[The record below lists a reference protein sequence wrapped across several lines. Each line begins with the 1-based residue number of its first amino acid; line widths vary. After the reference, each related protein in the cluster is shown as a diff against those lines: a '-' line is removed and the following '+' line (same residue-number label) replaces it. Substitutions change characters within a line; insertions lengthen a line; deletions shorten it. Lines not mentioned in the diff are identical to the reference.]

1 MREIFAIAAGIIIVV
16 SMGFVVAGGLSK
28 KDCKQC
34 VENFRL
40 EVKEI
45 KQ

>member
-16 SMGFVVAGGLSK
+16 SMGFVVAGGLNCK

-34 VENFRL
+34 VENL
-40 EVKEI
+40 KEI
-45 KQ
+45 K